1 MGSEPPNLQRNPN
14 EQGVPPAHRKVRR
27 ESQEARRHRVK
38 GPGYG
43 QKPLAVDIMQPRVHS
58 RALSVAFCDGGRSN
72 ACSATGGLARILRAG
87 IRDTRAT
94 NGSRFNDSTGDG
106 SLPPEWAQDRVS

>member
-27 ESQEARRHRVK
+27 ESQVAHRHRVK

-43 QKPLAVDIMQPRVHS
+43 QKPHAVDIMQPRVHS
-58 RALSVAFCDGGRSN
+58 RTLPPHFVGGRSS
-72 ACSATGGLARILRAG
+72 ACFATGGLVCIL
-87 IRDTRAT
+87 
-94 NGSRFNDSTGDG
+94 
-106 SLPPEWAQDRVS
+106 